1 MYETS
6 LWCQRNLIEQH
17 CFRFSDAKYDIQ
29 KAMKSTSFLKWDM
42 TQLNLTNCLLEL
54 LVIYLTYL
62 NQICTLRNQIFTLRR
77 KCPVTELLILTEYS
91 VILGLDMGKSQP
103 DPGFRHFSDFGHYS
117 FTRLRVQI
125 FNWISF
131 IKLSWQLRKKF
142 SYWYESLDMDRKW

>member
-1 MYETS
+1 MIFKRQWNRLVFWS
-6 LWCQRNLIEQH
+6 GMW
-17 CFRFSDAKYDIQ
+17 
-29 KAMKSTSFLKWDM
+29 
-42 TQLNLTNCLLEL
+42 LNLTNCLLEL

-62 NQICTLRNQIFTLRR
+62 NQICTLCNQICTLRR

-103 DPGFRHFSDFGHYS
+103 DPGFRRFSDFGHYS